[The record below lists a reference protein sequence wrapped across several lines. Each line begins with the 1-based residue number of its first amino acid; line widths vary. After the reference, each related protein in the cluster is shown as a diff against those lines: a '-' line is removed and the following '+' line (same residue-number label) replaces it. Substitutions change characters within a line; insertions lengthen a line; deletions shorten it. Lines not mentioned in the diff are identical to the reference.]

1 MCFVSESPTSPL
13 QFSLGRSGR
22 FRDGPQISENRT
34 TSYSSSLLA
43 SSSLAS
49 RSCSL
54 RCCLFQEREACRS
67 ASWRHRV
74 LSRDG
79 AGRGASARLI
89 GGREFGSGCGSYLE
103 APPPI
108 TEPWSVLG
116 PARLGRATSPHFLVP
131 KENRQQEISKTG
143 FFSKC
148 SNSFSER
155 VLQDR
160 VLEILF
166 PTFEKNRENRS
177 FPRLFPKAAPRSPM
191 FRGVSSLNLCRTASA
206 QQVLSKLSS
215 PRPRPGRT
223 WRRAPLPS
231 PRLRGAAKDLC
242 LRDREGEEST

>member
-13 QFSLGRSGR
+13 QFSLGRSGH

-74 LSRDG
+74 PSRDG
-79 AGRGASARLI
+79 AGRGASARQI
-89 GGREFGSGCGSYLE
+89 GGREFGSGCESYLE

-116 PARLGRATSPHFLVP
+116 PARLGRATSPHSRRPASP
-131 KENRQQEISKTG
+131 KVFKLGTQNAS
-143 FFSKC
+143 S
-148 SNSFSER
+148 SN
-155 VLQDR
+155 QDR

-166 PTFEKNRENRS
+166 PTFEKNRS
-177 FPRLFPKAAPRSPM
+177 FPKSFS
-191 FRGVSSLNLCRTASA
+191 
-206 QQVLSKLSS
+206 
-215 PRPRPGRT
+215 RPRPGLRCFE
-223 WRRAPLPS
+223 AS
-231 PRLRGAAKDLC
+231 RL
-242 LRDREGEEST
+242 

>member
-1 MCFVSESPTSPL
+1 M
-13 QFSLGRSGR
+13 
-22 FRDGPQISENRT
+22 
-34 TSYSSSLLA
+34 LA

-74 LSRDG
+74 PSRDG
-79 AGRGASARLI
+79 AGRGASARPI
-89 GGREFGSGCGSYLE
+89 GGREFGPGCESYLE

-116 PARLGRATSPHFLVP
+116 PARLGRATSRRPASSQKSFQTRLQNASSKIASWKSCFSHLR
-131 KENRQQEISKTG
+131 KIENFQ
-143 FFSKC
+143 
-148 SNSFSER
+148 
-155 VLQDR
+155 
-160 VLEILF
+160 
-166 PTFEKNRENRS
+166 
-177 FPRLFPKAAPRSPM
+177 AAPRSPM

-215 PRPRPGRT
+215 SRPRPGRT

-231 PRLRGAAKDLC
+231 PRLRGAAKDLL